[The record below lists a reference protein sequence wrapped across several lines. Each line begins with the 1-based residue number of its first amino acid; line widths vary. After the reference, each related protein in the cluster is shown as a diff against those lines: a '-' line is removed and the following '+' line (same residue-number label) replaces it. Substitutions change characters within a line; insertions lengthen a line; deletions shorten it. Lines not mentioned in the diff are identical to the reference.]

1 MFKKILVACR
11 GEIAV
16 RIIRC
21 CREMGI
27 KTVAAYST
35 ADRESLPVMLSDEAV
50 CIGPEKA
57 AESYLRAET
66 LIETARKTGCEA
78 IHPGYGFLSEN
89 AEFAELC
96 AAWGIVFIGPP
107 AEVIRR
113 MGDKQAARELMK
125 ACGVP
130 VVPGSGGL
138 IETEDDAAR
147 IAAETGYPVLLKAS
161 AGGGGKGMR
170 EARSEEEVRSAFR
183 TAQAEAE
190 AAFGDGSMYLEKLI
204 EHPRHIEVQILA
216 DRAGNVVHLGDRDC
230 SMQNHHQK
238 LLEEAPAPFL
248 DERTRSML
256 LSAAVRAAKAA
267 GYVSAGTVEF
277 IMDRGENFYFIEMN
291 TRIQVEHPV
300 TEEVTGIDIVRE
312 QIRIAAGMRLHLNQD
327 GVRLRGHAIE
337 CRINAETPGVVRALH
352 LPQGFGVRT
361 ESHLYAGFEVGP
373 WYDPLVA
380 KIIARGDTRLEA
392 LRRMRR
398 ALDELMIDGIRTNAE
413 FMHLVTYHPDFIRGQ
428 YDTGFFEKN
437 RAELE
442 RWLEEGMSGP
452 KGSEPA
458 AAGNRNSAAPAA
470 AEVRRS
476 AAPAV
481 SETGNSAGPQT
492 EVSAR

>member
-57 AESYLRAET
+57 AESYLRGET

-170 EARSEEEVRSAFR
+170 EARSEEEVRTAFR

-277 IMDRGENFYFIEMN
+277 IMDRDGNFYFIEMN

-312 QIRIAAGMRLHLNQD
+312 QIRIAAGMKLQLNQD
-327 GVRLRGHAIE
+327 NVRLRGHAIE

-442 RWLEEGMSGP
+442 KWLEEGMSGTR
-452 KGSEPA
+452 GSDPA
-458 AAGNRNSAAPAA
+458 AATG
-470 AEVRRS
+470 RS
-476 AAPAV
+476 
-481 SETGNSAGPQT
+481 SAGPAA